1 MKLNY
6 KTGHKRCLVLQK
18 IIPKQ
23 IFPTETVIL
32 KALYIS
38 ISTMV
43 YLLVVKKIEKTM
55 TGIHDSFVLKNA
67 VPILIL
73 THTVCI
79 NVNLSGAAK
88 QFN

>member
-1 MKLNY
+1 
-6 KTGHKRCLVLQK
+6 
-18 IIPKQ
+18 
-23 IFPTETVIL
+23 
-32 KALYIS
+32 
-38 ISTMV
+38 MV
-43 YLLVVKKIEKTM
+43 YFLVVKKIEKTM